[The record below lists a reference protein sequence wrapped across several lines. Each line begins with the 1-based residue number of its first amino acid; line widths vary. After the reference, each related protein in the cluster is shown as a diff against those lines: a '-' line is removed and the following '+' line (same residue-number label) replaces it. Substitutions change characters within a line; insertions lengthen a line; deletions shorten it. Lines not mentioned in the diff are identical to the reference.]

1 MPQKAAHDFEAFG
14 HSFRTGDTIMIPLGS
29 PNRDPRR
36 WEDPEEFRITRDPD
50 VWHLS
55 FGIGAHFC
63 LGQAM
68 ARYTLEEALAV
79 FVERCRDFALAETPQ
94 WEPCVME
101 NRLRSL
107 TLDIRFA

>member
-1 MPQKAAHDFEAFG
+1 
-14 HSFRTGDTIMIPLGS
+14 MIPLHA

-36 WEDPEEFRITRDPD
+36 WQDPEEFRITRDPD

-68 ARYTLEEALAV
+68 ARYTIEEALAV
-79 FVERCRDFALAETPQ
+79 FVERCRWFELAQRPQ

-107 TLDIRFA
+107 ALNVVMH